1 MRLKLVV
8 ALGLMVAVLS
18 LSSLCSADTI
28 TLTTAAGATEAGGN
42 AVSASATFNV
52 TSPGNLT
59 ITLTNLLANP
69 KTVAQSLSDI
79 YFSFRGV
86 TSGTMTSS
94 SANFINIADNGSVTS
109 AGSGSTGWALTSAG
123 GLFHLDVLGTP
134 TAPSHTIIGPGP
146 YTNCNG
152 SICGNDP
159 HNPFINQTATFNF
172 TFAGLNSVSQLNL
185 SDVLFSFGTVSGN
198 NVPPGSTVPEPA
210 SLALL
215 GSGLIGAGGFLRR
228 KLQK

>member
-1 MRLKLVV
+1 MI
-8 ALGLMVAVLS
+8 AVLS
-18 LSSLCSADTI
+18 LPSLCSADVI
-28 TLTTAAGATEAGGN
+28 TVSTAAGATEVGGN

-79 YFSFRGV
+79 YFSFQGV
-86 TSGTMTSS
+86 NSGSMTSS
-94 SANFINIADNGSVTS
+94 SANFINIASNGSVSS
-109 AGSGSTGWALTSAG
+109 AGSGSTGWSLTSSG

-146 YTNCNG
+146 YTNCNS

-172 TFAGLNSVSQLNL
+172 TFAGLTSVSQLNL
-185 SDVLFSFGTVSGN
+185 RDVQFSFGTAPGN
-198 NVPPGSTVPEPA
+198 NVPGTTPVPEPA

-215 GSGLIGAGGFLRR
+215 GSGLVGAGGFLRR
-228 KLQK
+228 RLQK